1 MPEYLEE
8 TKKLYEICK
17 DIKTEKYSELKL
29 EDKIN
34 ENDTLKN
41 TLFKAFKKDI
51 EYIIQNIVNINLQDQ
66 VMFNHVLGSN
76 FHNINSQN
84 AKAFFSNLRQRKPEL
99 NQALQR
105 YHAQL
110 ESYNIYST
118 LKWTYNLLN

>member
-84 AKAFFSNLRQRKPEL
+84 AKVFFSNLRQRKPEL